1 MTARRPQPFNGFSS
15 LFHASA
21 LGACALGAS
30 ALTLSLAPV
39 AMAGSQPIVTAAN
52 APAAVTTPTSS
63 SASND
68 APDAASERMVR
79 LAQQLSATKAAP
91 AGEPAVVAPASP
103 SSAIAPSAQQAITPV
118 TSSNAAPISQ
128 QGDASALPANERRAL
143 GAAANN
149 SSNAISSS
157 GKPDSAW
164 LLNTL
169 AALGAVIGLMLVLR
183 AVVMRAVGKNAG
195 TSRSP
200 AVEVLSRSVVAPRS
214 NVLLLRVGRRILVV
228 GETPSGLRTLSDVS
242 DPEEVA
248 SLLTLI
254 EAAKPNSVTQT
265 FAQALGQLN
274 SEYTPEQRLI
284 DEGGDEN
291 EHRIDRAR
299 DGVSGLL
306 SKLRTSQR
314 GSAYRGEVQP

>member
-1 MTARRPQPFNGFSS
+1 MTARRPQPVIGFSS
-15 LFHASA
+15 LFCSCYRSA
-21 LGACALGAS
+21 RVLACVG
-30 ALTLSLAPV
+30 ALTLCAATSVRAAGQPV
-39 AMAGSQPIVTAAN
+39 ITAAN
-52 APAAVTTPTSS
+52 APAAVTAAPATTSS
-63 SASND
+63 D
-68 APDAASERMVR
+68 APDVASERMVR
-79 LAQQLSATKAAP
+79 LAQQLGSSKASAASEPVAAASQSALTASGSQASAAP
-91 AGEPAVVAPASP
+91 VTSTSAAQPTQ
-103 SSAIAPSAQQAITPV
+103 AIAPE
-118 TSSNAAPISQ
+118 
-128 QGDASALPANERRAL
+128 ALPANERRAL
-143 GAAANN
+143 GVAAP
-149 SSNAISSS
+149 SNTGVTSAS

-183 AVVMRAVGKNAG
+183 AVVMRAVGKNGA

-200 AVEVLSRSVVAPRS
+200 AIEVLARSVVAPRS

-228 GETPSGLRTLSDVS
+228 GETASGLRTLSDVS

-274 SEYTPEQRLI
+274 SEYTPEQRLM
-284 DEGGDEN
+284 DEGGDED
-291 EHRIDRAR
+291 EHHIDRAR

-314 GSAYRGEVQP
+314 GNIHRGEVQP